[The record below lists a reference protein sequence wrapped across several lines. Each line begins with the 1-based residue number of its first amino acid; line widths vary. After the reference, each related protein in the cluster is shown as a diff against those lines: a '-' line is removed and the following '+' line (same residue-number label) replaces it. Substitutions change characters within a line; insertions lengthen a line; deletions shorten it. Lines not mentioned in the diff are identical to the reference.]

1 MKSSSERR
9 VRGGGFMAF
18 LSNWWVIYELKSWLT
33 FWKIEG
39 IGGWACAVALYTETE
54 GFHEEKSKQLVLP
67 INPRSSC
74 HRTTLESPPTK
85 CTFVVTIIAVLLL
98 SFGRWLLMAT
108 RIIGDI
114 WKTKPLTFIFY
125 CLENQKSSILKL
137 NSMNFNFINL

>member
-114 WKTKPLTFIFY
+114 WKTRPLTFIFY
-125 CLENQKSSILKL
+125 GIVQRVLLNFECRIPEIDLHIL
-137 NSMNFNFINL
+137 